1 VPTANEIKKQL
12 EENWIQ
18 FLNLNYAKLSLK
30 TFAGATP
37 PSVFVGRY
45 GYPKVKVG
53 PMVPPFHGDTTILD
67 RPEIWLGKTIE
78 EIVKYRLSLVRGIS
92 DIDVHTTSGNY
103 IESLQ
108 ELAMASKSVE
118 SEATFEKIPVVEIE
132 QERDRGLDT
141 ESAPFGPVAPLKNFK
156 TSSFLSVDQRLENA
170 YYDKDLRA
178 SEAVVE
184 LYKKG
189 LEISRIHRVLSL
201 GMLGLQKNRRLVPT
215 RWSISATDDIIS
227 ASLIKDIDDY
237 PTIDFFELY
246 KYSHLGNYYSII
258 LIPDDV
264 WNFEMQEAWFDNN
277 GNLGIGLD
285 FEDAKGLDHYPS
297 IAGAYFA
304 ARLGVAEYLLKRE
317 RKAAALVLR
326 EIHPEYVMPVGV
338 WQIREGIREAF
349 KAKGKEFES
358 FEKAL
363 SFASM
368 NSSIHKDEW
377 IKNSKIYRN
386 NREQMRIT
394 AFFSKNNDVNSNNSN
409 SNNEDNLNN
418 LL

>member
-12 EENWIQ
+12 EQNWIQ
-18 FLNLNYAKLSLK
+18 FLNANSAKLSLK

-67 RPEIWLGKTIE
+67 RPEIWLGKSIE
-78 EIVKYRLSLVRGIS
+78 EIVNYRTSLVRGVS
-92 DIDVHTTSGNY
+92 DIDIHTTSGKY

-108 ELAMASKSVE
+108 ELAIALKSVE
-118 SEATFEKIPVVEIE
+118 SEATFEKIPIAEIE
-132 QERDRGLDT
+132 HEKDIGLDT
-141 ESAPFGPVAPLKNFK
+141 ESAPFGPVAPLKTFK

-201 GMLGLQKNRRLVPT
+201 GMLGLQKRRRLMPT

-227 ASLIKDIDDY
+227 ASLIKDIDIY

-246 KYSHLGNYYSII
+246 KYFHLGNYYTII

-264 WNFEMQEAWFDNN
+264 WSFEMQEAWFDNN
-277 GNLGIGLD
+277 GNLGRGVD
-285 FEDAKGLDHYPS
+285 FENAKGLDHYPS

-304 ARLGVAEYLLKRE
+304 ARLGVAEHLSRVE

-349 KAKGKEFES
+349 KGQKKHFES

-363 SFASM
+363 SFACMDLSV
-368 NSSIHKDEW
+368 HKNEW
-377 IKNSKIYRN
+377 IRNSKIYRN
-386 NREQMRIT
+386 RKEQMRIT
-394 AFFSKNNDVNSNNSN
+394 TFFSNNDENS
-409 SNNEDNLNN
+409 DNAN
-418 LL
+418 